1 MSELT
6 LQAGE
11 TLRIRTGRRLLI
23 VMRSGSSFEV
33 RIVRRGMGLR
43 LMRAAYAGWLRMHRR
58 GARVARRFMEARRED
73 AQARLLAQL
82 DSRILKDIGLEP
94 HHGSS
99 LAERVHEHRRREL
112 LRTLAGR
119 LGP

>member
-1 MSELT
+1 MTELT

-11 TLRIRTGRRLLI
+11 MLRIRTGRRLFL
-23 VMRSGSSFEV
+23 VVRSGSSFEV
-33 RIVRRGMGLR
+33 RIVRRTFGAR
-43 LMRAAYAGWLRMHRR
+43 IMRTLYAWWLRMHRS
-58 GARVARRFMEARRED
+58 GARVARRFMQARREE
-73 AQARLLAQL
+73 AQARLLAEL
-82 DSRILKDIGLEP
+82 DSRILKDIGVEP
-94 HHGSS
+94 HHGSA

>member
-1 MSELT
+1 MTEIS

-11 TLRIRTGRRLLI
+11 RLRIRTGRRLFL
-23 VMRSGSSFEV
+23 VMRTESSFEV
-33 RIVRRGMGLR
+33 RILRRGMGVR
-43 LMRAAYAGWLRMHRR
+43 LMRSVYARWLRLHRS
-58 GARVARRFMEARRED
+58 GARVARRFMQARRED

-82 DSRILKDIGLEP
+82 DSRTLKDIGMEP
-94 HHGSS
+94 YHGSS
-99 LAERVHEHRRREL
+99 LAERVHVHRRREL

>member
-1 MSELT
+1 MTELT
-6 LQAGE
+6 LQSGE
-11 TLRIRTGRRLLI
+11 TLRIRSGRRLFL
-23 VMRSGSSFEV
+23 VMRSDASFEV
-33 RIVRRGMGLR
+33 RIVRRGMGVR
-43 LMRAAYAGWLRMHRR
+43 LMRAVYAWWLRMHRR
-58 GARVARRFMEARRED
+58 GAPVARRFMQARRED

-99 LAERVHEHRRREL
+99 LAARVHEHRRREV

-119 LGP
+119 LGH